1 MNTMQQVPAELLP
14 LMKQLRLSGI
24 GQALAQRNREAIEAK
39 LSYTEF
45 FGLLLQDEIL
55 RREQTQFDKRI
66 RQSGFKGEKT
76 LEAFDF
82 TFNPKI
88 NQQLVKDLATCRF
101 IAEKAPVLIVG
112 PCGTG
117 KSHLAQGIGH
127 CAIRNGYS
135 VIFTT
140 QSNIAQELMA
150 GSATGTYNK
159 VFKKFIQAHL
169 LIVDD
174 FGLKPLKSPQDEYLH
189 DIIGQR
195 YEDRSTLVT
204 SNLDFNEWQDAFPN
218 KLLGAATIDRLQHN
232 AYQLILEGRSYRSI
246 KQTRQHTKSTT

>member
-1 MNTMQQVPAELLP
+1 MNHIQVPAELVA
-14 LMKQLRLSGI
+14 LMKQLKLSGI
-24 GQALAQRNREAIEAK
+24 GQTLAQRNREAIEAK

-55 RREQTQFDKRI
+55 RREQKQFGVRLK
-66 RQSGFKGEKT
+66 QAGFKGNKT
-76 LEAFDF
+76 LESFDF

-88 NQQLVKDLATCRF
+88 NQQLVKDLAGCRF

-117 KSHLAQGIGH
+117 KSHLAQSIGH
-127 CAIRNGYS
+127 CAVRSGYN

-140 QSNIAQELMA
+140 QSRVAQELM
-150 GSATGTYNK
+150 SASAIGTYHK

-169 LIVDD
+169 LIIDD
-174 FGLKPLKSPQDEYLH
+174 FGLKPLKSPQDEFLH

-195 YEDRSTLVT
+195 YEDRPTIVT
-204 SNLDFNEWQDAFPN
+204 SNLHFNEWQDAFPN
-218 KLLGAATIDRLQHN
+218 KLLGAATIDRLRHN
-232 AYQLILEGRSYRSI
+232 AYQLILEGKSYRSI
-246 KQTRQHTKSTT
+246 KQTVQQAKSST